1 MQYYSSKT
9 VNLHAIERVDTAK
22 ISDERKKTN
31 QFLGSNLQVAN
42 LVGLRIAYTEV
53 VILSISLTRLG
64 VCWSSRPNQ
73 HFRAKEFTEPM
84 HYNKIGHCAY
94 RELHR

>member
-1 MQYYSSKT
+1 M
-9 VNLHAIERVDTAK
+9 IERVDTAI

-42 LVGLRIAYTEV
+42 LVVHATALNRH
-53 VILSISLTRLG
+53 G

-73 HFRAKEFTEPM
+73 HFRAKEFTEP
-84 HYNKIGHCAY
+84 HREIRGSIAYNLIA
-94 RELHR
+94 

>member
-31 QFLGSNLQVAN
+31 QFDGSNLQVAN
-42 LVGLRIAYTEV
+42 LV
-53 VILSISLTRLG
+53 
-64 VCWSSRPNQ
+64 
-73 HFRAKEFTEPM
+73 
-84 HYNKIGHCAY
+84 
-94 RELHR
+94 

>member
-1 MQYYSSKT
+1 M
-9 VNLHAIERVDTAK
+9 DTAK
-22 ISDERKKTN
+22 ISDKSKKTN

-73 HFRAKEFTEPM
+73 HFRAKKFTEPS
-84 HYNKIGHCAY
+84 
-94 RELHR
+94 REISGAIEVEPNCLNGPCV